1 MENILLKGFLKGLRR
16 LRRSLYSR
24 AARSRRGQATTEVVL
39 LFPLF
44 IIVVLVTMRM
54 FALLVLVQ
62 KLEIASYYAA
72 RRWQLESHLSADH
85 VGWDSGTL
93 LPDIIQRTSDY
104 LGYGGN
110 SGKFIGL
117 VGSQVKIEVKRTQV
131 WNEVTLTVETASV
144 AGDLR
149 RLICPS
155 AGSGYV
161 CGGDTNCEAGYKYVC
176 VGTKELFVTK
186 YVPNR
191 DRPIQFELPG
201 IRE

>member
-1 MENILLKGFLKGLRR
+1 MAYGLWRPFR
-16 LRRSLYSR
+16 LWRK
-24 AARSRRGQATTEVVL
+24 GQATTEVVL

-44 IIVVLVTMRM
+44 VIIVLVTMRT

-117 VGSQVKIEVKRTQV
+117 VGSHVDIQVKRTQV
-131 WNEVTLTVETASV
+131 WNEVTLTVQTASV
-144 AGDLR
+144 TGDLR
-149 RLICPS
+149 RLICPGTD
-155 AGSGYV
+155 AGYV
-161 CGGDTNCEAGYKYVC
+161 CGGDHNCEEGYKYVC
-176 VGTKELFVTK
+176 SGTKELSVVK